1 MHMLTPYWTLSP
13 SHADIYTRHCHTAYS
28 YCILVNTH
36 TPTCRLLAQLL
47 LLATPCAYH
56 SNRNKSYGFAFP
68 TNTSSLLLSLEKNI
82 IFLYPF
88 FFSYPHQ
95 KLPMCTINLS
105 SFPSGCLIRRL
116 IDTSF
121 FPSATETCE
130 ISRSM

>member
-1 MHMLTPYWTLSP
+1 MQT
-13 SHADIYTRHCHTAYS
+13 YTHGTVILHTHTAYS
-28 YCILVNTH
+28 LILTRPHAGCLHSYFCLPHPVRTI
-36 TPTCRLLAQLL
+36 
-47 LLATPCAYH
+47 ATETSLTAL
-56 SNRNKSYGFAFP
+56 RFP
-68 TNTSSLLLSLEKNI
+68 QIHPHFYSLWKKTSSFFI
-82 IFLYPF
+82 RF